1 MRHHHFREREP
12 HYYAGKYKSIYFI
25 LFVSIKKTSQFGWI
39 IIFFFWY
46 KKKTVQEVSLFF
58 FNRFLYKQLGA
69 VRAESFIRPKSHYAD
84 TIINGVQES
93 RQENFIPDCTP
104 DPTLGEALLDTEEPL
119 NLDED
124 EEELLQK
131 LANRHYYR

>member
-1 MRHHHFREREP
+1 MRVN
-12 HYYAGKYKSIYFI
+12 IN
-25 LFVSIKKTSQFGWI
+25 QFKFNF
-39 IIFFFWY
+39 IFFY
-46 KKKTVQEVSLFF
+46 QSR
-58 FNRFLYKQLGA
+58 FNLYKTFKNIGA
-69 VRAESFIRPKSHYAD
+69 VRAESFTRPKAHFAD

-131 LANRHYYR
+131 LATRHYYR